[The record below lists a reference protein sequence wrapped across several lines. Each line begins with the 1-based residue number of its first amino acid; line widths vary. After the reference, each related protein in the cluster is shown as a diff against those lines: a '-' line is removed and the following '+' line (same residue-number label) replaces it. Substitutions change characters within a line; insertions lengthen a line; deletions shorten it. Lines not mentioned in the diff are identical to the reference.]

1 MAFIIIC
8 LLSLLLQLGL
18 KPLAIYCSSS
28 LQHCTILYC
37 AILYFTALYH
47 IVLCYTVLYS
57 TVLYCTVAVLCC
69 TVGSHG
75 DCMMYC
81 CIMCAC
87 MLCFTTELSVHCTPP
102 PSQPFSDANVAN
114 CSAGGGVLHTLTSQL
129 MVPNTPQPYAQGA
142 FHISTSTFTLE
153 TVNNLTL
160 AVTNGDGTVL
170 SCALLQTLHDV
181 GASYNSITSPA
192 ITQRFPHYFATV
204 IDNRIRSYDVL
215 SDASSPSEG
224 CMDRSF
230 VFNPWGGDPAIGELS
245 QTGVVLPNDIPGVP
259 LIGSASIVAR
269 KVCVLV

>member
-1 MAFIIIC
+1 
-8 LLSLLLQLGL
+8 
-18 KPLAIYCSSS
+18 
-28 LQHCTILYC
+28 
-37 AILYFTALYH
+37 
-47 IVLCYTVLYS
+47 
-57 TVLYCTVAVLCC
+57 
-69 TVGSHG
+69 
-75 DCMMYC
+75 
-81 CIMCAC
+81 

-142 FHISTSTFTLE
+142 FHISTSTFNLE

-160 AVTNGDGTVL
+160 AVTNADGTVL

-192 ITQRFPHYFATV
+192 ITQRFPHYLATV

-215 SDASSPSEG
+215 SDGG
-224 CMDRSF
+224 CMDRSS

-259 LIGSASIVAR
+259 LIGSASIVAH
-269 KVCVLV
+269 KVCVLYERTYVCVCVCVVCVCMCVFVCCVYACVCGTVCAGAYFHVCKCECGVCTVSILRQYKVGDMHVTNDLLLCSSTTPCVAF